1 MVIYNAATKELT
13 AKIVYYGPGLCGKTT
28 NLKVLHDRLE
38 PGTAGKLLNLQTQTD
53 RTIYFDLLPVELGDI
68 KGYKIRFQLATVPG
82 QTAFN
87 ETRRVVLKG
96 VDGIVFV
103 ADSQWT
109 MLPKNLES
117 WQNLKDNLKS
127 NEITFESIP
136 VVVQYNK
143 RDLADILAV
152 DAMQEALGLS
162 SYPYVEAVASAGRGV
177 TETFKLISKLTFVDL
192 LRRLQG
198 RRAEEDAAAA
208 ASADDL
214 QTWKDSLLNRES
226 QPTPLP
232 PQVPQVP
239 REQRP
244 SRPLSL
250 VPPVSEMAPFDTTE
264 LARGVDDDEAPESPY
279 AVPEPTTQGDAEPRS
294 PAQTIRMEAI
304 HDDLLM
310 DSGEPIES
318 LTEADEVEVEL
329 EPPTSQ
335 TDPSFFLPSEPAPS
349 PSASASSASS
359 AHASPQA
366 PAHASSQ
373 APAHASPQA
382 PAPASSLPSPEVEQ
396 ALRNLTSLQERV
408 ETTAASVAAV
418 ADRLAGM
425 EKGVGALN
433 ESLHSLTQRMASLE
447 SDASRRPD
455 PELERGLKALESR
468 LSDFEDRLRS
478 ETTHQRKDA
487 DDVAMAL
494 RGLNERSQNLDQQ
507 VTSLSHQLGAHQGTV
522 AQLSGL
528 GDRLPPL
535 ESQLAAV
542 RDALARLPELEG
554 QQSSLRE
561 AVSRLPELD
570 GHLGAI
576 RDTLARLPEL
586 EAQLSSLRDS
596 SSRLP
601 ELEGQIQGVLQQHHE
616 LEATLEE
623 KTHQGRREAEDIRSQ
638 IAPLLEERVR
648 RHESDALLFAEME
661 RLRESLAESLH
672 DLAERV
678 RSRVR
683 E

>member
-38 PGTAGKLLNLQTQTD
+38 PGTVGKLLNLQTQTD

-162 SYPYVEAVASAGRGV
+162 SYPFVEAVASAGRGV

-198 RRAEEDAAAA
+198 RRAEEADAAAMA
-208 ASADDL
+208 ATVEEAQKERDDL
-214 QTWKDSLLNRES
+214 QTWKDSLLHRES
-226 QPTPLP
+226 P
-232 PQVPQVP
+232 PAAPVPPV
-239 REQRP
+239 QRL

-250 VPPVSEMAPFDTTE
+250 VPPVSDEPPFDTTE
-264 LARGVDDDEAPESPY
+264 LSRGVYDEEAPSPY
-279 AVPEPTTQGDAEPRS
+279 SVPEPTEMEPLLAAEPL
-294 PAQTIRMEAI
+294 QMEAVAPEAEATEAAEV
-304 HDDLLM
+304 L
-310 DSGEPIES
+310 S
-318 LTEADEVEVEL
+318 EADEVEIEIPVPVE
-329 EPPTSQ
+329 PT
-335 TDPSFFLPSEPAPS
+335 TDPAFLPPEAAADGRIDGLEQRLQAAENRADHEREASEPL
-349 PSASASSASS
+349 
-359 AHASPQA
+359 
-366 PAHASSQ
+366 SQ
-373 APAHASPQA
+373 AIA
-382 PAPASSLPSPEVEQ
+382 
-396 ALRNLTSLQERV
+396 ALRER
-408 ETTAASVAAV
+408 
-418 ADRLAGM
+418 ADAWNTHLSDLAERLAAI
-425 EKGVGALN
+425 EKGVGGLHETIGSLLQRIAPI
-433 ESLHSLTQRMASLE
+433 ESE
-447 SDASRRPD
+447 ASRH
-455 PELERGLKALESR
+455 PEMERSLRGLEGGLRDLDE
-468 LSDFEDRLRS
+468 RLRS

-494 RGLNERSQNLDQQ
+494 RGLSERSQSLDQQ
-507 VTSLSHQLGAHQGTV
+507 MTSLTHQVNAHQETLT
-522 AQLSGL
+522 QLSGL
-528 GDRLPPL
+528 GDRVPTV
-535 ESQLAAV
+535 ESQLA
-542 RDALARLPELEG
+542 G
-554 QQSSLRE
+554 LRE
-561 AVSRLPELD
+561 
-570 GHLGAI
+570 
-576 RDTLARLPEL
+576 LAAKLPEL
-586 EAQLSSLRDS
+586 EAQVETGLR
-596 SSRLP
+596 
-601 ELEGQIQGVLQQHHE
+601 QHHE
-616 LEATLEE
+616 LESTLEE

-638 IAPLLEERVR
+638 LAPLLEDRVR

-672 DLAERV
+672 DLAERL
-678 RSRVR
+678 RHAVR